1 MPRRSDTKPW
11 ERQEGE
17 SAKAFEAFNV
27 YLEMGADR
35 SVRAVGQKLDKS
47 RTLIGKWSATYG
59 WVERAAAYDDDLQ
72 RKAHAQ
78 AARKA
83 RKMTDRHINIA
94 LKMQEKARASL
105 AELKPGDIDPK
116 TLVSIIREAT
126 KLERESRAEVL
137 KDTDPNKG
145 QQGQSGTLAD
155 AITEAW
161 ERRRASGE
169 HSDK

>member
-35 SVRAVGQKLDKS
+35 SVRAVGQKCSKS
-47 RTLIGKWSATYG
+47 VSLIMRWSATYG

-78 AARKA
+78 AAKKA

-94 LKMQEKARASL
+94 LKMQEKALMAL
-105 AELKPGDIDPK
+105 EQMDPADIDPK
-116 TLVSIIREAT
+116 NLIAMLREAT
-126 KLERESRAEVL
+126 KLEQEMRTAAV
-137 KDTDPNKG
+137 D
-145 QQGQSGTLAD
+145 
-155 AITEAW
+155 
-161 ERRRASGE
+161 ERRAAIADVEDTGE
-169 HSDK
+169 ADDVLIYLPENGRD